1 MKRHLSSAT
10 AILMFV
16 AVWATTAQSQAASPR
31 LMRAHI
37 PFAFNAG
44 SKELPAGDYSITVL
58 NPSSDQKVLQIRST
72 DGRVSAIVSTV
83 GMKSKSPERSKVVF
97 HRYGDTYFFAQAQV
111 SGESTALAAFKS
123 KAERTEAR
131 MIASHGGTTT
141 VTIVAEL

>member
-1 MKRHLSSAT
+1 MKRHLSLAI

-44 SKELPAGDYSITVL
+44 SKQLPAGEYTITVL

-72 DGRVSAIVSTV
+72 DGRVSAIVSTL
-83 GMKSKSPERSKVVF
+83 GTKSKSPEKSKLVF
-97 HRYGDTYFFAQAQV
+97 RRYADSYFFAQAQV
-111 SGESTALAAFKS
+111 AGESTALAALKS

-131 MIASHGGTTT
+131 TIASHGGTTT